1 MSHFCI
7 KALLNKSKVK
17 SAKEIPKATKELRKA
32 FLE

>member
-17 SAKEIPKATKELRKA
+17 SAKEIPKATKELRKV